1 MQLARMGLLVSLVS
15 LSAFLSAGCQSSM
28 AKENRALWDQN
39 RELQARLASSESGP
53 KTDPT
58 QLTALQQQIAERDAK
73 INELQGQLR
82 EPAAGQTDT
91 EVAKIETS
99 YDKASG
105 KMTVDL
111 PGDVLF
117 APGDATVK
125 DSAKSTLDKISLSLK
140 KDYAGKK
147 VRIEGHTD
155 ADPIKYSKWKSNQD
169 LSVARAAAVKAYLV
183 KKGVDTNLVTVQGFG
198 SDKPKAN
205 AKEKSANRRVDI
217 VVAMR

>member
-1 MQLARMGLLVSLVS
+1 MYVARMGLLVSLVS
-15 LSAFLSAGCQSSM
+15 LTAFISAGCQSSM

-73 INELQGQLR
+73 INDLQGQLR
-82 EPAAGQTDT
+82 EPAAGQTEGD
-91 EVAKIETS
+91 VAKIETS
-99 YDKASG
+99 YDKTSG
-105 KMTVDL
+105 KMTVAV

-117 APGDATVK
+117 AAGDATVK
-125 DSAKSTLDKISLSLK
+125 DAAKSTLDKVATSLK
-140 KDYAGKK
+140 KDYSGKK

-155 ADPIKYSKWKSNQD
+155 ADPIKYSKWKSNED

-183 KKGVDTNLVTVQGFG
+183 KKGVDPSIIVAQGYG
-198 SDKPKAN
+198 ADKPKS
-205 AKEKSANRRVDI
+205 AKDKAANRRVDI